1 MKHVLQFLWTTL
13 LGGLLFLIPFVAL
26 AIILGKAFEIAHRFA
41 GPLAELTPTH
51 PLFGLEARIL
61 VAICLMV
68 LFCVVA
74 GLFARTTLAQMFI
87 KGLEAA
93 ILSRVPGYEYFKS
106 VSESMLGAD
115 KHARYPVVLV
125 SVGSAWQFGLRIEKI
140 ANGLVA
146 VFIPGAPNPEAG
158 AVYFVTPDRVRLASI
173 PLAAAL
179 NCLKH
184 HGVGS
189 NALLHD
195 ISTE

>member
-13 LGGLLFLIPFVAL
+13 LGGLLFLIPLSLWLSFSARHL
-26 AIILGKAFEIAHRFA
+26 NCAQIRRPFGGAYAY
-41 GPLAELTPTH
+41 P

-125 SVGSAWQFGLRIEKI
+125 SVGSAWQFGLKWTPFAGPR
-140 ANGLVA
+140 GL
-146 VFIPGAPNPEAG
+146 G
-158 AVYFVTPDRVRLASI
+158 
-173 PLAAAL
+173 
-179 NCLKH
+179 LK
-184 HGVGS
+184 V
-189 NALLHD
+189 
-195 ISTE
+195 

>member
-1 MKHVLQFLWTTL
+1 VTSSLLAPSLRQSRTL
-13 LGGLLFLIPFVAL
+13 HTLTGGP
-26 AIILGKAFEIAHRFA
+26 
-41 GPLAELTPTH
+41 
-51 PLFGLEARIL
+51 
-61 VAICLMV
+61 
-68 LFCVVA
+68 
-74 GLFARTTLAQMFI
+74 
-87 KGLEAA
+87 
-93 ILSRVPGYEYFKS
+93 KS
-106 VSESMLGAD
+106 GI
-115 KHARYPVVLV
+115 HFR
-125 SVGSAWQFGLRIEKI
+125 LRIEKI

-195 ISTE
+195 ISTEQ